1 VLVYLDICCLKRPFD
16 DQTQARVRLEA
27 EAVLALLALDES
39 KVRFVRSPAPH
50 LENSR
55 NPVKERA
62 SRVEEWLVTQSMVE
76 FDPKALERRTAELMQ
91 MGFKNFDALHVA
103 SAEQAGADVLA
114 SCDDGIRATSTR
126 NNQSL
131 KVRILSPIEL
141 AQEVL
146 A

>member
-1 VLVYLDICCLKRPFD
+1 
-16 DQTQARVRLEA
+16 
-27 EAVLALLALDES
+27 
-39 KVRFVRSPAPH
+39 
-50 LENSR
+50 
-55 NPVKERA
+55 
-62 SRVEEWLVTQSMVE
+62 MVE